1 MLGQRLEVLPN
12 EDRCWMGKGAGS
24 WAHGNGVCVLAWGVQ
39 ESAANCMG
47 QVGLVGISSLTFT
60 FRIFRVKVDSKVM
73 RYL

>member
-12 EDRCWMGKGAGS
+12 EDRCWMDKGAGATGMES
-24 WAHGNGVCVLAWGVQ
+24 VFWHGVYRRVQ
-39 ESAANCMG
+39 QTVWG

>member
-1 MLGQRLEVLPN
+1 
-12 EDRCWMGKGAGS
+12 MGMES
-24 WAHGNGVCVLAWGVQ
+24 VFWHGVYRRVQ
-39 ESAANCMG
+39 QTVWG